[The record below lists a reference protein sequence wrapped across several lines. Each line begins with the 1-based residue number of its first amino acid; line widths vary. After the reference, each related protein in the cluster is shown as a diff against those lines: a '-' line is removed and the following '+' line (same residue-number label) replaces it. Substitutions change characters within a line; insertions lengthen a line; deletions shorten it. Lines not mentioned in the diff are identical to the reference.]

1 MATVAVIGASK
12 DRGKFGNKAVRAY
25 RDAGWTVYPVNPRE
39 DEVEGIKAYKS
50 VADVP
55 GTIDRATLYLPP
67 AVGVSV
73 LEDVAAK
80 GVGELWISPGSGSAE
95 LIGKAKEL
103 GIVTIV
109 DCSIVAIGKSPGE
122 YGQ

>member
-12 DRGKFGNKAVRAY
+12 DRGKYGNKAVRAY

-39 DEVEGIKAYKS
+39 DEVEGLKAYAS

-55 GTIDRATLYLPP
+55 GEIDRATLYLPP
-67 AVGVSV
+67 AIGIGV

-80 GVGELWISPGSGSAE
+80 GVGELWINPGSGSPE
-95 LIGKAKEL
+95 LMDKAKAL
-103 GIVTIV
+103 GIVTV
-109 DCSIVAIGKSPGE
+109 VGCSIVAIGRSPRE
-122 YGQ
+122 YW